1 MPYKSI
7 QGPLVLSLA
16 LLALGAGA
24 IGAPQSKDGLLSLSL
39 SQVVAAASQQ
49 ARTQAVEH
57 QADDRDVHR
66 TEREADRARFERALA
81 PRQNDAALAPIA
93 RELARLR
100 KFEPLR
106 ATDVVTHSVDGA
118 DSTIVL
124 RGAVGSGA
132 SLRYS
137 LAQAPRHGRVTIE
150 RDRATYRPDA
160 GFAGVDTYTYR
171 VQAGGDSVEAVV
183 AVTAIRERALPA
195 TAAAA
200 L

>member
-7 QGPLVLSLA
+7 QGPLALSLA

-24 IGAPQSKDGLLSLSL
+24 IGAPQSKDGLLGLSL
-39 SQVVAAASQQ
+39 SQVVSAASEQ
-49 ARTQAVEH
+49 ARLEAAE
-57 QADDRDVHR
+57 RD
-66 TEREADRARFERALA
+66 ADRARFQRAPM
-81 PRQNDAALAPIA
+81 PRDRDAALAPIA

-100 KFEPLR
+100 RFEPLR
-106 ATDVVTHSVDGA
+106 AGDVVTHSVDGK

-132 SLRYS
+132 PLRYS

-150 RDRATYRPDA
+150 RDRATYRPDP

-171 VQAGGDSVEAVV
+171 VQAGGESAEAVV
-183 AVTAIRERALPA
+183 AVTAIGARSLPA

-200 L
+200 V

>member
-7 QGPLVLSLA
+7 QGPLAIGLA

-24 IGAPQSKDGLLSLSL
+24 IGAPQSEDGLLGLSL
-39 SQVVAAASQQ
+39 SQLASAASQE
-49 ARTQAVEH
+49 ARTDA
-57 QADDRDVHR
+57 
-66 TEREADRARFERALA
+66 EREAGRARVEPAQRER
-81 PRQNDAALAPIA
+81 DAALAPIA

-100 KFEPLR
+100 RFEPLH
-106 ATDVVTHSVDGA
+106 AGDVVTHSVDGA

-124 RGAVGSGA
+124 RGAAGSGA
-132 SLRYS
+132 PLRYS

-150 RDRATYRPDA
+150 RDRATYRPDP

-171 VQAGGDSVEAVV
+171 VQAGGESVEAVV